1 MTTVSIIHGKP
12 YSRET
17 ATVFLR
23 STDNRCDK
31 QRLSALNPVVS
42 RTAFMR
48 FTILMK
54 KKRASMLESGCFFC
68 REDIIVRQTPTVFRL
83 SSVQIASLGIGMDDI
98 ERVM

>member
-31 QRLSALNPVVS
+31 QRLWALNSVVS
-42 RTAFMR
+42 RTGIYEIRNFDEEEKSFDAG
-48 FTILMK
+48 
-54 KKRASMLESGCFFC
+54 KRMFF
-68 REDIIVRQTPTVFRL
+68 L
-83 SSVQIASLGIGMDDI
+83 S
-98 ERVM
+98 

>member
-42 RTAFMR
+42 RTGIHEIRNFDEEEKSFNAGKWM
-48 FTILMK
+48 
-54 KKRASMLESGCFFC
+54 FF
-68 REDIIVRQTPTVFRL
+68 L
-83 SSVQIASLGIGMDDI
+83 S
-98 ERVM
+98 